1 MGGDNSD
8 FGLRVHSEGFKGLRV
23 SPHAFLFRSLSSR
36 PLHASNCDGFAL
48 FRCLLIA
55 CARRRST
62 SIALLLPLLLRLLLL
77 LPLLLLLRLLLPHLL
92 LHLLL
97 PQELVLELLGHRRIT
112 RCQLSNLFVLFE
124 KKRSRKRD
132 IKRNARK
139 RRDWIKKSEMI
150 ML

>member
-62 SIALLLPLLLRLLLL
+62 SIALLV
-77 LPLLLLLRLLLPHLL
+77 LLLLRLLLPHLL

>member
-62 SIALLLPLLLRLLLL
+62 SIALLPLL

>member
-62 SIALLLPLLLRLLLL
+62 SIALLLRLLLL
-77 LPLLLLLRLLLPHLL
+77 SLLLLLRLLLPHLL

>member
-1 MGGDNSD
+1 VGGDNSD

-62 SIALLLPLLLRLLLL
+62 SIALLLLLL
-77 LPLLLLLRLLLPHLL
+77 LPLLLLSLLLLLRLLLPHLL

>member
-62 SIALLLPLLLRLLLL
+62 SIALLLLLL
-77 LPLLLLLRLLLPHLL
+77 LPLLLLSLLLLLRLLLPHLL

>member
-1 MGGDNSD
+1 VGGDNSD

-62 SIALLLPLLLRLLLL
+62 SIALLLPLLLLS
-77 LPLLLLLRLLLPHLL
+77 LLLLLRLLLPHLL

>member
-62 SIALLLPLLLRLLLL
+62 SIALLVLLLLPLLLLS
-77 LPLLLLLRLLLPHLL
+77 LLLLLRLLLPHLL

>member
-1 MGGDNSD
+1 VGGDNSD

-62 SIALLLPLLLRLLLL
+62 SIALLVLLLLPLLLLS
-77 LPLLLLLRLLLPHLL
+77 LLLLLRLLLPHLL

>member
-62 SIALLLPLLLRLLLL
+62 SIALLLPLLLLS
-77 LPLLLLLRLLLPHLL
+77 LLLLLRLLLPHLL